1 MNKFAFPSLARA
13 AALSVAVSAAIFL
26 SACQAGGPTIPA
38 EAPLAGARIGA
49 PLALTNQEGAK
60 TKEADFVGRYRLVY
74 FGYTY
79 CPDVCPIDLQ
89 HLMNG
94 FHQFAKANPAKAAK
108 VQPIFITI
116 DPERDTPDK
125 VKAFIRQFDDK
136 MVGLTGSAEEIAV
149 VAKGYAVVYNK
160 VKGGT
165 PDSYL
170 MAHTQLAYLMDPA
183 GKPIAFIPTDDIS
196 TPVNEGDP
204 AKVKAELDKWVQ

>member
-1 MNKFAFPSLARA
+1 MNNARRFILFLLP
-13 AALSVAVSAAIFL
+13 ALM
-26 SACQAGGPTIPA
+26 
-38 EAPLAGARIGA
+38 LAGCQGGRGGGAGNDAGA
-49 PLALTNQEGAK
+49 PEGDLVGAHIGGDFTLTNQDGRP
-60 TKEADFVGRYRLVY
+60 TRWADFDGKYRLVY

-136 MVGLTGSAEEIAV
+136 MVGLTGSADEIAA